1 MAIHIRRREFIARLG
16 GAAVAW
22 PLAARAQ
29 QPAMPVIGLLRA
41 CPSSASASDHH
52 PPNITAQAAIIA
64 TANIKAA
71 SVARSSINHLNM
83 AILPLFIAIAS
94 GHATISAQAQGA
106 RVFPKI
112 AQCSAP
118 NVLPIMKA
126 RASQRAMTRRP
137 RGVVADT

>member
-29 QPAMPVIGLLRA
+29 QPALRA

-137 RGVVADT
+137 RGVVAGT